1 MSLRARLLVGMAVV
15 AVVLIGAAVL
25 IARSTEA
32 DLVARVDDQ
41 LRSAQVPLGRFR
53 DRGGP
58 GPEAA
63 PSSLFVGVVQGD
75 TIQTYATPNFTGD
88 DPVPAIP
95 VERVAAVADD
105 GVPQLFTVGSDGDG
119 DDQFR
124 VLADDRRGSVVVL
137 ALPLSDVDASVAR
150 LVRVEAAVM
159 VVVLAVLGLVTW
171 WVLRLGVRP
180 VKRMTETAVAIADGD
195 LSQRVPDVVPGT
207 EAGEL
212 GEALN
217 TMLGRIEGAFAERGR
232 AEGRLRQFVADASHE
247 LRTPVTTIRGYAE
260 LYRTGGL
267 RGPGELDA
275 ALRRTEEEAVRM
287 GSLVEDLLVL
297 ARLDQG
303 RPLQREPVDLDVLVR
318 DAVRDARAVD
328 PDHLVTAVAA
338 GGMVVPGDADRLRQV
353 VTNLVGNARVHTPPG
368 TAVQVRTSREGDRA
382 VLEVADSGPGMP
394 ADVAERAFERF
405 YRADPARS
413 RHQGGSGLG
422 LAIVRATVDAH
433 GGTVTLRSAPGAGTT
448 VRVELPAST
457 SAVRR

>member
-15 AVVLIGAAVL
+15 AVVLVGAAVF

-41 LRSAQVPLGRFR
+41 LRSADVSPGRFR
-53 DRGGP
+53 R
-58 GPEAA
+58 GPEVDQV
-63 PSSLFVGVVQGD
+63 PSSLFIGVVQGD
-75 TIQTYATPNFTGD
+75 TIRTYVTPNFTGED
-88 DPVPAIP
+88 AVPAIP
-95 VERVAAVADD
+95 VQRVAAVAED
-105 GVPQLFTVGSDGDG
+105 GVPRLFTVGSDGG
-119 DDQFR
+119 DDTRFR
-124 VLADDRRGSVVVL
+124 VLARTRGDAVWVL
-137 ALPLSDVDASVAR
+137 GLPLSDVEASVAR
-150 LVRVEAAVM
+150 LVRVEAVVM

-232 AEGRLRQFVADASHE
+232 SEARLRQFVADASHE

-260 LYRTGGL
+260 LYRAGGL
-267 RGPGELDA
+267 RGPGELDS
-275 ALRRTEEEAVRM
+275 ALRRTEDEAVRM
-287 GSLVEDLLVL
+287 GSLVEDLLLL

-303 RPLQREPVDLDVLVR
+303 RPLQRAPVDLDVLAR
-318 DAVRDARAVD
+318 DAVRDAEAVD
-328 PDHLVTAVAA
+328 PDHPVTAVTA
-338 GGMVVPGDADRLRQV
+338 GGVVVPGDADRLRQV

-368 TAVQVRTSREGDRA
+368 TAVEVRTFREGDRA

-394 ADVAERAFERF
+394 REVAERAFERF

-413 RHQGGSGLG
+413 RHQGGTGLG
-422 LAIVRATVDAH
+422 LAIVQATVDAH
-433 GGTVTLRSAPGAGTT
+433 AGAVRLRTAPGQGTT
-448 VRVELPAST
+448 VRVELPTA
-457 SAVRR
+457 

>member
-15 AVVLIGAAVL
+15 AVVLVGAAVF

-41 LRSAQVPLGRFR
+41 LRSADVSPGRFR
-53 DRGGP
+53 P
-58 GPEAA
+58 GPEADQA
-63 PSSLFVGVVQGD
+63 PSSLFIGVVRGD
-75 TIQTYATPNFTGD
+75 TVRTYVTPNFTGED
-88 DPVPAIP
+88 AVPAIP

-105 GVPQLFTVGSDGDG
+105 GVPRLFTTGSDGD
-119 DDQFR
+119 DDTRFR
-124 VLADDRRGSVVVL
+124 VLARTRGDAVWVL
-137 ALPLSDVDASVAR
+137 ALPLSDVEASVAR
-150 LVRVEAAVM
+150 LVRVEAVVM

-232 AEGRLRQFVADASHE
+232 SEARLRQFVADASHE

-260 LYRTGGL
+260 LYRAGGL
-267 RGPGELDA
+267 RGPGELDS
-275 ALRRTEEEAVRM
+275 ALRRTEDEAVRM
-287 GSLVEDLLVL
+287 GSLVEDLLLL

-303 RPLQREPVDLDVLVR
+303 RPLQREPVDLDVLAR
-318 DAVRDARAVD
+318 DAVRDAGAVD
-328 PDHLVTAVAA
+328 PDHPVTAVTA
-338 GGMVVPGDADRLRQV
+338 GGVVAPGDADRLRQV

-368 TAVQVRTSREGDRA
+368 TAVEVRTFREGDRA

-394 ADVAERAFERF
+394 PEVAERAFERF

-413 RHQGGSGLG
+413 RHQGGTGLG
-422 LAIVRATVDAH
+422 LAIVQATVDAH
-433 GGTVTLRSAPGAGTT
+433 AGAVRLRTAPGQGTT
-448 VRVELPAST
+448 VRVELPL
-457 SAVRR
+457 